1 MRHAVRGIACGLWL
15 VSACALAAVANR
27 PSEYVRQWPLQL
39 ENAQAG
45 AYRVPLTDSVYRTAH
60 SPTLADV
67 QPFNAQGQPLPAAL
81 AEVDAAVPAAELQA
95 LPLFALPAEGLA
107 RPGAL
112 ELIAERDTD
121 GRIRRLQAR
130 DAGTTAPADATPRAW
145 LLDASTLRAPMRALR
160 LEWEAATAPVQ
171 AELRVEGSEDLR
183 DWYLLDPH
191 AAVVDLGNGAQ
202 RLEQRRIVLDSH
214 ARYLRV
220 QLLTGSLPPL
230 RRVSAEVPGPLRPDP
245 TRWLSL
251 DGQPQERGYVY
262 TLPGRFPVAQ
272 VDVDAAD
279 NQATRWIVQSRDSE
293 EAPWVQRAGPW
304 LAFQLGSGGAAQR
317 SVPQALA
324 VPSRDRYWRL
334 IPDSGEAAAMPTL
347 RLGYRPETLVFI
359 AQGPTPYT
367 LAAGSARV
375 QRSEAPL
382 SQLVATLRRA
392 RGPEWQP
399 ARAVLSGDA
408 QVLAGDAALEPPAKP
423 IDWKTWLL
431 WALLVGGALLVAG
444 FALTLLRGRGATPAA

>member
-1 MRHAVRGIACGLWL
+1 MRRVVCGIVCGLMWVPAL
-15 VSACALAAVANR
+15 ALAAVANQ

-39 ENAQAG
+39 ENPQAG
-45 AYRVPLTDSVYRTAH
+45 AYRVPLSEAVYRTAH

-95 LPLFALPAEGLA
+95 LPLFALPAGGVA
-107 RPGAL
+107 RPGDL
-112 ELIAERDTD
+112 ELIAERDAD

-130 DAGTTAPADATPRAW
+130 DAGTTSASDPTPRAW
-145 LLDASTLRAPMRALR
+145 LLDATGLHAPMRALR
-160 LEWEAATAPVQ
+160 LEWEAGAAPVQ

-202 RLEQRRIVLDSH
+202 RLQQRRILLDSH

-220 QLLTGSLPPL
+220 QLLSGSLPPL
-230 RRVSAEVPGPLRPDP
+230 RQVSAEVPGPLRPDA
-245 TRWLSL
+245 TRWLGL
-251 DGQPQERGYVY
+251 EGEPQERGYVY
-262 TLPGRFPVAQ
+262 TLPGRFPVGQ
-272 VDVDAAD
+272 VDVEATD
-279 NQATRWIVQSRDSE
+279 NQATRWIVQSRDRE
-293 EAPWVQRAGPW
+293 DAPWVQRAGPW
-304 LAFQLGSGGAAQR
+304 LAFQLGSGATAQR
-317 SVPQALA
+317 SAPQALA

-334 IPDSGEAAAMPTL
+334 IPDSGEAAAMPKL
-347 RLGYRPETLVFI
+347 RVGYRPETLVFI
-359 AQGPTPYT
+359 AQGATPYT

-375 QRSEAPL
+375 QRADAPL

-399 ARAVLSGDA
+399 ARATLSGDA
-408 QVLAGDAALEPPAKP
+408 QALAGDAALEPPAKP

-444 FALTLLRGRGATPAA
+444 FAVTLLRGRNTTPAA

>member
-1 MRHAVRGIACGLWL
+1 MRSVVRGIGCWIWFLP
-15 VSACALAAVANR
+15 ACALAAVANR

-39 ENAQAG
+39 DGTDAG
-45 AYRVPLTDSVYRTAH
+45 AYRVPLDEAVYRTAR

-81 AEVDAAVPAAELQA
+81 AEVDAAVPAAEWQP
-95 LPLFALPAEGLA
+95 LPVFALPAEGTA
-107 RPGAL
+107 RAGDL
-112 ELIAERDTD
+112 ELIAERDAD

-130 DAGTTAPADATPRAW
+130 EPGAGAPAAAAPRAW
-145 LLDASTLRAPMRALR
+145 LLDASALRAPMRALR
-160 LEWEAATAPVQ
+160 LEWDATADPVQ

-191 AAVVDLGNGAQ
+191 AAVMDLGNGAQ
-202 RLEQRRIVLDSH
+202 RLQQRRIVLDSH

-220 QLLTGSLPPL
+220 QLLSGHLPPL
-230 RRVSAEVPGPLRPDP
+230 RVARAELPGPLRPDA

-262 TLPGRFPVAQ
+262 TLPGRFPVGQ
-272 VDVDAAD
+272 VDVAAAD

-293 EAPWVQRAGPW
+293 DAPWVQRAGPW
-304 LAFQLGSGGAAQR
+304 LAFQLGTGEAAQR
-317 SVPQALA
+317 SPPQALA
-324 VPSRDRYWRL
+324 APSRDRYWRL
-334 IPDSGEAAAMPTL
+334 IPDSGEAAAMPRL

-359 AQGPTPYT
+359 AQGTAPYT

-375 QRSEAPL
+375 QRAEAPL
-382 SQLVATLRRA
+382 SQLVAALRRA
-392 RGPEWQP
+392 RGPDWQP
-399 ARAVLSGDA
+399 ARATLSAPA
-408 QVLAGDAALEPPAKP
+408 QVLAGDAALEPPPRP

-431 WALLVGGALLVAG
+431 WALLLGGALLVAG
-444 FALTLLRGRGATPAA
+444 FAVTLLRGRNTPPAA